1 MVMTISTDR
10 DTPAQKVTV
19 VFSGATYPYKVR
31 LIEQGFALLMGLLRS
46 LPICFLFL
54 LCCYLC

>member
-1 MVMTISTDR
+1 MTISTDCK
-10 DTPAQKVTV
+10 TPAQKVTG
-19 VFSGATYPYKVR
+19 VFSGSTYPDKVR
-31 LIEQGFALLMGLLRS
+31 LIEQGFALLMGMLRS